1 MSLQQTIA
9 HVTAQSLVCRISM
22 CSERV
27 PLSLTSVPV
36 HYDGS
41 HCCCAAVI
49 TYSRSFAVWLCSI
62 FMCKTHHGEELLRTY
77 CRTKERSPHAP
88 HALQY
93 DSYLAVSVHCVLFSV
108 VDADHMLTQRV
119 RTYVYTLIYRHVLLY
134 EQSDNKH
141 YKSSI

>member
-49 TYSRSFAVWLCSI
+49 TYSRSFAVW
-62 FMCKTHHGEELLRTY
+62 
-77 CRTKERSPHAP
+77 
-88 HALQY
+88 
-93 DSYLAVSVHCVLFSV
+93 CVKHF
-108 VDADHMLTQRV
+108 
-119 RTYVYTLIYRHVLLY
+119 YVYTSTCAASRL
-134 EQSDNKH
+134 
-141 YKSSI
+141 